1 MATLEGAK
9 VLGLDEK
16 IGSLEVGKCAD
27 VIRISTRAPR
37 MNPIY
42 DIYAALVFSANA
54 SDIRDVMIHGQWV
67 VQNRVA
73 LTLEQPKVLSDA
85 AQTARQFGQ
94 IIDQIDAA
102 KTP

>member
-1 MATLEGAK
+1 
-9 VLGLDEK
+9 
-16 IGSLEVGKCAD
+16 
-27 VIRISTRAPR
+27 
-37 MNPIY
+37 
-42 DIYAALVFSANA
+42 
-54 SDIRDVMIHGQWV
+54 
-67 VQNRVA
+67 VA